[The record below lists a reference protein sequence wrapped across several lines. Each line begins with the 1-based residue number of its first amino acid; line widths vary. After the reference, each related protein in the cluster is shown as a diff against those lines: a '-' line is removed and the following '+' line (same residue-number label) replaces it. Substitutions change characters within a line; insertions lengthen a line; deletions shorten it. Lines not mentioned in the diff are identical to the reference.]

1 MIKNPPVNAGDIRN
15 AGLIPGQKDPKEE
28 GMSMHSSMLAWRI
41 WQAIDHRVT
50 MNGT

>member
-28 GMSMHSSMLAWRI
+28 GMSMPSSMLAWRI
-41 WQAIDHRVT
+41 PRTEEHGRL
-50 MNGT
+50 